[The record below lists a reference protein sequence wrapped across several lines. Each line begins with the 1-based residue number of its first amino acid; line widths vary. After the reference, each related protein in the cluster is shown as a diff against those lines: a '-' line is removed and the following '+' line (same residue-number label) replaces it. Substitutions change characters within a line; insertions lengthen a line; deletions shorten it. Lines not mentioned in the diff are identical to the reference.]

1 MKKKVLAVL
10 MACTMTVSLLAGC
23 GSSQETNTTESSS
36 TAATEQESASPE
48 SAEQASGEETQSSDE
63 AIELTIMSGA
73 QLTSVAEVVLKDYLA
88 EHPNITINYEKYSYA
103 EYPTKMRLQLSAGD
117 STPDIM
123 IIHDLFA
130 RQFVDAGYLADVS
143 DLITDGEVLDV
154 MQPVKKDNQVYGL
167 PNQVTNEY
175 VFLYRTDIFDELG
188 LEVPTTFDEYFETAL
203 KLKENGYYAGAFDPS
218 NAGSYLMLYSF
229 IYMLGGEVLDN
240 DGNVSMAKSDEAL
253 ALMKK
258 CIDAGI
264 WHNSLESDSE
274 EYWTAWNAGK
284 IACTPCVAAHASYYV
299 SNVDP
304 AGDGGYGSIAIADA
318 FKLADDGRDTYI
330 NNTEYY
336 CINANTQYMQAC
348 KDIVSYLALSEEAAL
363 KFSNVNEDGVMAQYC
378 TGSMAGLQAVS
389 QVTDGGWEAFGGQN
403 VVAELSQKLLDAQP
417 DIPYVDSRSSE
428 IRTIMSDVL
437 GEVFLNGTLDIKD
450 ATAEIIDRINQ
461 I

>member
-1 MKKKVLAVL
+1 MKKKLLSAL
-10 MACTMTVSLLAGC
+10 MACVLVVSMFAGC
-23 GSSQETNTTESSS
+23 GSSQEKSKTETNGTTAS
-36 TAATEQESASPE
+36 TEQGL
-48 SAEQASGEETQSSDE
+48 AEAQNTDE
-63 AIELTIMSGA
+63 DIELTIMGGA

-88 EHPNITINYEKYSYA
+88 EHPNIKINYEKYSYA
-103 EYPTKMRLQLSAGD
+103 EYPTKMKLQLSNGD

-130 RQFVDAGYLADVS
+130 RQFVDAGYLEDIS
-143 DLITDGEVLDV
+143 DLVADGQVLDV
-154 MQPVKKDNQVYGL
+154 MDPVKSGDAIYGL

-175 VFLYRTDIFDELG
+175 VFVYRTDIFDELG
-188 LEVPTTFDEYFETAL
+188 LKGPNPFAEYFDPAL
-203 KLKENGYYAGAFDPS
+203 KLKEKGYYSGAFDPS
-218 NAGSYLMLYSF
+218 DGGSYLMLYSF

-240 DGNVSMAKSDEAL
+240 DGNVTMSKCDEAL
-253 ALMKK
+253 TLMKK

-284 IACTPCVAAHASYYV
+284 IACTPCIAAHASYYV

-304 AGDGGYGSIAIADA
+304 NGNGGYGSLAVANA
-318 FKLADDGRDTYI
+318 FRFADDGRDTYI

-336 CINANTQYMQAC
+336 CINANTEYMQAC

-378 TGSMAGLQAVS
+378 TGSMAGLEAVS
-389 QVTDGGWEAFGGQN
+389 QVTDEGWEAFAGQN
-403 VVAELSQKLLDAQP
+403 VVADLSKTLLEKQP
-417 DIPYVDSRSSE
+417 DIPYVDERSGE
-428 IRTIMSDVL
+428 IRTIISDVL
-437 GEVFLNGTLDIKD
+437 GEVFLNKSLDIND
-450 ATAEIIDRINQ
+450 ATEEIIDRINQ